1 MSIFTDEQTNDLVDI
16 VDAIEKDNLRKDNEK
31 DNTGKTRIDVSDD
44 MTIDSSV
51 MGSLS
56 MAVTK
61 VNDLCSDGDIVTA
74 SIENDSETR
83 RISRELFLMVD
94 GQKVNYKMK
103 TSVPDWAELREKVKK
118 TIDDYLKLIIIKYA
132 QESRMVVTHQNVSR
146 VIVNYSEIGKSWK
159 NDGSPSNQEKLNQV
173 MTKNFK
179 KDKGYEVRIEESVM
193 REHNLSYIDELK
205 GTKGKVFKGCIA
217 RMVTRRKVEMVSYF
231 VFCIIIILQ
240 H

>member
-118 TIDDYLKLIIIKYA
+118 TIDDYLKLIFIKYA

-231 VFCIIIILQ
+231 VFL
-240 H
+240 

>member
-94 GQKVNYKMK
+94 EQKVNYKMK

-118 TIDDYLKLIIIKYA
+118 TIDDYLKLVFIKYA
-132 QESRMVVTHQNVSR
+132 QESRIVVTHQNVSR

-173 MTKNFK
+173 MTRNFK

-231 VFCIIIILQ
+231 VFL
-240 H
+240 

>member
-1 MSIFTDEQTNDLVDI
+1 MSTFTDEQTNDLVNI
-16 VDAIEKDNLRKDNEK
+16 VDAIEKDNLRKDNVS
-31 DNTGKTRIDVSDD
+31 DTTGKTRIDVSDD
-44 MTIDSSV
+44 LTIDSSV

-61 VNDLCSDGDIVTA
+61 VNDLCSEGDIVTA

-83 RISRELFLMVD
+83 RISRELFLTFD
-94 GQKVNYKMK
+94 DQKVNYNMK
-103 TSVPDWAELREKVKK
+103 TSVPDWVEFRERVKK
-118 TIDDYLKLIIIKYA
+118 TINDNLKLVFIKYA

-159 NDGSPSNQEKLNQV
+159 NDGSPSNQDKMNKVL
-173 MTKNFK
+173 TGKFR

-217 RMVTRRKVEMVSYF
+217 RMVTRRKVEMVSSF
-231 VFCIIIILQ
+231 VFV
-240 H
+240 

>member
-1 MSIFTDEQTNDLVDI
+1 MSIFTDEQTNDLVNI

-173 MTKNFK
+173 MTRNFK

-231 VFCIIIILQ
+231 VFL
-240 H
+240 

>member
-1 MSIFTDEQTNDLVDI
+1 MSTFTDKQTNDLVNI
-16 VDAIEKDNLRKDNEK
+16 VDAIEKDNLRKDNVS

-94 GQKVNYKMK
+94 EQKVNYKMK

-173 MTKNFK
+173 MTRNFK

-231 VFCIIIILQ
+231 VFL
-240 H
+240 

>member
-1 MSIFTDEQTNDLVDI
+1 MSTFTDEQTNDLVNI
-16 VDAIEKDNLRKDNEK
+16 VDAIEKDNLRKDNVS

-94 GQKVNYKMK
+94 EQKVNYKMK

-118 TIDDYLKLIIIKYA
+118 TINDYLKLVFIKYA

-231 VFCIIIILQ
+231 VFL
-240 H
+240 

>member
-1 MSIFTDEQTNDLVDI
+1 MSTFTDEQTNDLVNI
-16 VDAIEKDNLRKDNEK
+16 VDAIEKDNLRKDNVS
-31 DNTGKTRIDVSDD
+31 DTTGKTRIDVSDD
-44 MTIDSSV
+44 LTIDSSV

-61 VNDLCSDGDIVTA
+61 VNDLCSEGDIVTA

-83 RISRELFLMVD
+83 RISRELFLTFD
-94 GQKVNYKMK
+94 DQKVNYNMK
-103 TSVPDWAELREKVKK
+103 TSVPDWVEFRERVKK
-118 TIDDYLKLIIIKYA
+118 TINDNLKLVFIKYA

-159 NDGSPSNQEKLNQV
+159 NDGSPSNQDKMNKVL
-173 MTKNFK
+173 TGKFR

-231 VFCIIIILQ
+231 VFV
-240 H
+240 

>member
-1 MSIFTDEQTNDLVDI
+1 MSIFTDEQTNDLVNI
-16 VDAIEKDNLRKDNEK
+16 VDAIEKDNLRKDNVS

-231 VFCIIIILQ
+231 VFL
-240 H
+240 

>member
-1 MSIFTDEQTNDLVDI
+1 MSIFTDEQTNDLVNI
-16 VDAIEKDNLRKDNEK
+16 VDAIEKDNLRKDNES

-118 TIDDYLKLIIIKYA
+118 TIDDYLKLVFIKYA

-231 VFCIIIILQ
+231 VFL
-240 H
+240 

>member
-1 MSIFTDEQTNDLVDI
+1 MSTFTDEQTNDLVNI
-16 VDAIEKDNLRKDNEK
+16 VDAIEKDNLRKDNVS
-31 DNTGKTRIDVSDD
+31 DTTGKTRIDVSDD
-44 MTIDSSV
+44 LTIDSSV

-61 VNDLCSDGDIVTA
+61 VNDLCSEGDIVTA

-83 RISRELFLMVD
+83 RISRELFLTFD
-94 GQKVNYKMK
+94 DQKVNYNMK
-103 TSVPDWAELREKVKK
+103 TSVPDWVEFRERVKK
-118 TIDDYLKLIIIKYA
+118 TINDNLKLVFIKYA

-159 NDGSPSNQEKLNQV
+159 NDGSPSNQDKMNKVL
-173 MTKNFK
+173 TGKFR

-205 GTKGKVFKGCIA
+205 GTKGKVPKGCIA
-217 RMVTRRKVEMVSYF
+217 RMVTRRKVEMVSSF
-231 VFCIIIILQ
+231 VFV
-240 H
+240 

>member
-146 VIVNYSEIGKSWK
+146 IIVNYSEIGKSWK

-173 MTKNFK
+173 MTRNFK

-231 VFCIIIILQ
+231 VFL
-240 H
+240 